1 MTQPSSYDL
10 ELLSAYLDGQ
20 LSKTDAARLESR
32 IKSDPE
38 LRSVYDGLRQTRAL
52 LRQLPS
58 RRAPRNF
65 RLTPQMVG
73 KRALPRSFPIF
84 RLASVLATVLLF
96 LGYAVNLAA
105 SANPMAAATSMPYA
119 DTYMAPAATAPAE
132 MLPTLVEE
140 ATATSEL
147 PQGAAPK
154 LSATATPEVMTLSQQ
169 DTITPENRSMA
180 ATSNQTNTVVVPPAP
195 PLPINPGWLY
205 GLLGMAVFSGVT
217 AFFVRLRA
225 APRKLTTKDFLLMT
239 LALAVVIM
247 LALSIYSM
255 SLR

>member
-1 MTQPSSYDL
+1 MTQPSSHDL

-20 LSKTDAARLESR
+20 LSKMDTARLESR

-38 LRSVYDGLRQTRAL
+38 LRSIYDGLRQTRAL

-73 KRALPRSFPIF
+73 KPALPRSFPIF
-84 RLASVLATVLLF
+84 RLASVLATLLLF
-96 LGYAVNLAA
+96 LGYAVNLVA
-105 SANPMAAATSMPYA
+105 SANPMAAATSFPY
-119 DTYMAPAATAPAE
+119 DTYAAEATAPAE
-132 MLPTLVEE
+132 MPATEE
-140 ATATSEL
+140 AATATSEL

-154 LSATATPEVMTLSQQ
+154 FAPTATPEVTAFSQQ
-169 DTITPENRSMA
+169 DTTTPENRSMA
-180 ATSNQTNTVVVPPAP
+180 AASNQNSTLVVPPAP
-195 PLPINPGWLY
+195 PLPINPGWLF

-225 APRKLTTKDFLLMT
+225 QPRKLTAKDFVLIALT
-239 LALAVVIM
+239 LAIVIALATG
-247 LALSIYSM
+247 IYWM